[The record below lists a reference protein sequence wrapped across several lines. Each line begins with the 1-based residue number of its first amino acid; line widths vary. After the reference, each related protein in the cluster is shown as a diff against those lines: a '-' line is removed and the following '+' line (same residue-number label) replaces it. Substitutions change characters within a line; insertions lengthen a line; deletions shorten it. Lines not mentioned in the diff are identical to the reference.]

1 MSLWLQE
8 FIGKVVE
15 KLVKMAADLDT
26 LITADIPE
34 GRQNLLDSFTNLER
48 VAEYCENN
56 YYQCENKR
64 AALEE
69 TKSYTTQSLASV
81 AYQINTLAYNFLQA
95 LDLQAAQLGEMESQ
109 VNHITQTVGIHKEK
123 VARREIGVLTT
134 NKSVTR
140 QYKII
145 APATPER
152 PVKYVRK
159 PIDYAAL
166 DNIGH
171 GVRVAPQKQHLHI
184 QQQPLQQPQQPGL
197 QKRPSTAGG
206 YGTGMMAGAGSAYGS
221 IGNVSTNSAGPAPT
235 TKPPTPPQQARYS
248 SGTLNRSKEYRTPP
262 VVAPPQV
269 PSNYAPNYPMMQQQ
283 YQKGMGKQYGTLPH
297 PQVQM
302 VHPVQQPNDMPGGAT
317 MPRLSSASMRSTSSH
332 SSTENQVNR
341 PSALAQQQLYARQS
355 SATPPGSIGSRQS
368 TPPSQYGVMVRP
380 SNRPPSPPL
389 PPPPNS
395 QPPLPTQ
402 HQQQQQLMQ
411 QKYMMQQQQLLQQ
424 QQQLQ
429 LQQKQQQLQQQM
441 QQQNQNPIYG
451 RQASEPRGGGPP
463 MESIYQRQLSTG
475 APVSQAPPPQNS
487 QYMTRQQV
495 QQSMMNR
502 KPSVDKGLPA
512 WVPKNYID
520 RVTAIYDYSAD
531 KDDELTFNEG
541 STIYVLKKNDD
552 GWWEGVMDGVTGLF
566 PGNYVE
572 ATI

>member
-1 MSLWLQE
+1 
-8 FIGKVVE
+8 
-15 KLVKMAADLDT
+15 MAADLDT

-34 GRQNLLDSFTNLER
+34 GRQNLLDSFANLER

-166 DNIGH
+166 DTIGH

-206 YGTGMMAGAGSAYGS
+206 YGTGMMAAGGAGSAYGS

-283 YQKGMGKQYGTLPH
+283 VQYQKGMGKQYGTLPH

-302 VHPVQQPNDMPGGAT
+302 VHPVQQPNELPGGAT

-332 SSTENQVNR
+332 SSTENQMNR
-341 PSALAQQQLYARQS
+341 PSALAQQQLYATRQS

-380 SNRPPSPPL
+380 SQRPPSPPL
-389 PPPPNS
+389 PPPPTS
-395 QPPLPTQ
+395 QAPLPSQ

-429 LQQKQQQLQQQM
+429 LQQKQQQIQQQM

-451 RQASEPRGGGPP
+451 RQSSEPRGAGGPP
-463 MESIYQRQLSTG
+463 MESLYQRQMSTG
-475 APVSQAPPPQNS
+475 AAQPGPAPPQAS

-541 STIYVLKKNDD
+541 STIFVLKKNDD

>member
-1 MSLWLQE
+1 M
-8 FIGKVVE
+8 
-15 KLVKMAADLDT
+15 
-26 LITADIPE
+26 
-34 GRQNLLDSFTNLER
+34 
-48 VAEYCENN
+48 
-56 YYQCENKR
+56 
-64 AALEE
+64 
-69 TKSYTTQSLASV
+69 
-81 AYQINTLAYNFLQA
+81 
-95 LDLQAAQLGEMESQ
+95 
-109 VNHITQTVGIHKEK
+109 
-123 VARREIGVLTT
+123 
-134 NKSVTR
+134 
-140 QYKII
+140 
-145 APATPER
+145 
-152 PVKYVRK
+152 
-159 PIDYAAL
+159 
-166 DNIGH
+166 
-171 GVRVAPQKQHLHI
+171 HI
-184 QQQPLQQPQQPGL
+184 QQTPPQPQQTL

-206 YGTGMMAGAGSAYGS
+206 YGTGMMAGGSAYGS

-269 PSNYAPNYPMMQQQ
+269 PSNYAPNYPMQMQQQ
-283 YQKGMGKQYGTLPH
+283 YQKGLGKQYGTLPH

-302 VHPVQQPNDMPGGAT
+302 VHPVQQPNEMVGGAT

-332 SSTENQVNR
+332 SSTENQNR
-341 PSALAQQQLYARQS
+341 PSALNQQLYGRQS

-380 SNRPPSPPL
+380 TNRPPSPPL
-389 PPPPNS
+389 PPPPTS
-395 QPPLPTQ
+395 QPLPTQ
-402 HQQQQQLMQ
+402 QQQQQQMMQ
-411 QKYMMQQQQLLQQ
+411 QKYLLQQQQLQQQQLQQQQ

-429 LQQKQQQLQQQM
+429 MQQKQQQLQQQL

-451 RQASEPRGGGPP
+451 RQSSEPGRAA
-463 MESIYQRQLSTG
+463 ESIYQRQMSTG
-475 APVSQAPPPQNS
+475 SVGPPGPQAG

-495 QQSMMNR
+495 QQSMQQFNR
-502 KPSVDKGLPA
+502 KPSMDKGIPA

-541 STIYVLKKNDD
+541 ATIYVLKKNDD

>member
-1 MSLWLQE
+1 
-8 FIGKVVE
+8 
-15 KLVKMAADLDT
+15 MAADLDT